1 MIRADLH
8 FHSKYSR
15 ATSPRSDIKNI
26 SLWAKNKG
34 IDLLGTTD
42 FTHSL
47 WLNELKQN
55 LKPLKEDNKGT
66 IYSYNNINF
75 IPSVEVSTIYEKNG
89 KVRKVHHV
97 ILAPNF
103 ETVEQ
108 INDVLGRRTNLNVDG
123 RPIFSMSCAE
133 LIEKVTSFSGYVELI
148 PAHCWT
154 PWFGVFGS
162 KSGFDSLEEAYEY
175 QVHKIHALET
185 GLSSDILMNSRLST
199 LDKYT
204 MVSNSDAHSP
214 ENLGRELTVFDINEN
229 KLAYSAIIEHI
240 RNKKVGTVEFYPE
253 EGKYHLDGHRK
264 CNVCFKP
271 SESKKHN
278 NICPVCN
285 KKLTLGVLHR
295 VDDLADRKPGFIQVN
310 GQKYEYLIQLRE
322 IIAHALKV
330 NKLSVKVSNEY
341 FNIIKAYEN
350 EWNALHAQDLTM
362 MSPVIADA
370 VYKVQQKK
378 ITIKPGYDGVY
389 GIILINEKNKEKKN
403 IPGQQTLFGEF

>member
-15 ATSPRSDIKNI
+15 ATSPRNDIKNI

-42 FTHSL
+42 FTHPL
-47 WLNELKQN
+47 WLKELKQN

-133 LIEKVTSFSGYVELI
+133 LIEKITCFSDYVELI

-162 KSGFDSLEEAYEY
+162 KSGFDSLKEAYED
-175 QVHKIHALET
+175 QTHKIHALET
-185 GLSSDILMNSRLST
+185 GLSSDILMNWRLST

-204 MVSNSDAHSP
+204 LVSNSDAHSP

-229 KLAYSAIIEHI
+229 HLIYSAIIEHI
-240 RNKKVGTVEFYPE
+240 RNKKVSTVEFYPE

-295 VDDLADRKPGFIQVN
+295 IDDLADREPGFIQVN

-322 IIAHALKV
+322 IIAQAFKV

-389 GIILINEKNKEKKN
+389 GVVLINKNNKEKKN
-403 IPGQQTLFGEF
+403 ISGQQTLFGE